1 MARTFMLLAAMA
13 ALFLAAGWL
22 MGGEGGM
29 LIALV
34 IAIAMNAFA
43 WWNSDKVVLRM
54 YNAQEIG
61 RDDAPGLY
69 DMIERLAAR
78 AELPMPKVYMIDEA
92 QPNAF
97 ATGRDP
103 QNAAVAA
110 TTGLLNRLSQQEV
123 AGVMAHELAHIK
135 NRDTLTMTVTATIAG
150 AVGILANIASF
161 QMLFGDNRNN
171 PLGIVGVIATMIL
184 APLAATL
191 VQMAISRAR
200 EYEADELGARICGEP
215 LWLAD
220 ALAGLSRD
228 AARIDNR
235 HAEKNPAT
243 AHLFIVNPLHAR
255 AIDGLFA
262 THPPMEERIRRL
274 QAMAGPRRPAG
285 GSFAGRSAGPWG

>member
-1 MARTFMLLAAMA
+1 MARTFMLLAAMT
-13 ALFLAAGWL
+13 ALFLVAGWL
-22 MGGEGGM
+22 MGGQGGM
-29 LIALV
+29 MIALV
-34 IAIAMNAFA
+34 FALATNAFA
-43 WWNSDKVVLRM
+43 FWNSDKVVLRM

-61 RDDAPGLY
+61 RADAPGLY
-69 DMIERLAAR
+69 EMIEGLAER
-78 AELPMPKVYMIDEA
+78 ADLPMPRVYLIDED

-97 ATGRDP
+97 ATGRSP
-103 QNAAVAA
+103 EHAAVAV
-110 TTGLLNRLSQQEV
+110 TTGLMHRLGQQEV
-123 AGVMAHELAHIK
+123 AGVVAHELAHIK
-135 NRDTLTMTVTATIAG
+135 HRDTLTMTVTATIAG
-150 AVGILANIASF
+150 AIGVLANIASF

-171 PLGIVGVIATMIL
+171 PLGVVGVLASMIL

-200 EYEADELGARICGEP
+200 EYQADALGAEICGDP

-228 AARIDNR
+228 AERIDNR
-235 HAEKNPAT
+235 HAERNPAT

-274 QAMAGPRRPAG
+274 RAMAGSTG
-285 GSFAGRSAGPWG
+285 HGSFATRGQAPGPWG